1 MSCTF
6 CDMKASSPLWRL
18 YSFGEEFH
26 PAGQIYWWV
35 NRNREWPGNV
45 NVQYTLQGTL
55 RYVRS
60 GQEHPVR
67 PGQACIYSHEDGS
80 EYGVYP
86 EDESYACLWVSFAG
100 AGMQEHWN
108 QIRERFGP
116 VVTDSGGE
124 LLQLMR
130 EVIKT
135 GRLSGE
141 QDVISIAIAVHR
153 FVMRLI
159 RLLDQYSGLSSTPV
173 EQALAR
179 LRANPLYPWSL
190 KELVAEE
197 GCSREHFCR
206 VFKER
211 YKTTPAVWLS
221 SQRIEHARYL
231 LQTTKLTADEIAHQC
246 GLSGAHSLARALRRI
261 YRQGPQAVRRRSGG
275 CI

>member
-1 MSCTF
+1 MI
-6 CDMKASSPLWRL
+6 K
-18 YSFGEEFH
+18 SFGEEFH
-26 PAGQIYWWV
+26 PAGRTYWWV

-55 RYVRS
+55 RFVQN
-60 GQEHPVR
+60 GQETPVNQ
-67 PGQACIYSHEDGS
+67 GQACIYNHADGT

-86 EDESYACLWVSFAG
+86 EDKSYNCLWVSFAG

-108 QIRERFGP
+108 QIRERFGS
-116 VVTDSGGE
+116 VVTDPGGD

-135 GRLSGE
+135 GSFSGQ
-141 QDVISIAIAVHR
+141 QDVISIAIAVHQ

-159 RLLDQYSGLSSTPV
+159 RLLDQYSELSSTPV

-179 LRANPLYPWSL
+179 MRANPLYPWSL

-211 YKTTPAVWLS
+211 YKTTPAAWLS
-221 SQRIEHARYL
+221 QQRTAHARYL
-231 LQTTKLTADEIAHQC
+231 LQTTQLTSDEIASQC
-246 GLSGAHSLARALRRI
+246 GFSGPHGLARTLRRV
-261 YRQGPQAVRRRSGG
+261 YQCGPQAVRKQTDGH
-275 CI
+275 I